1 MCLHACEDT
10 CGKVLISSFGNFELF
25 VVLLSP
31 CVLMD
36 PRHSLFKIRFRKT
49 HSKQQTDFYFDINV
63 KLKSIRSGKLVCIGL
78 QLMQLVDEVMHD
90 IMMNQQNQGLSYLRK
105 PKTTQT

>member
-1 MCLHACEDT
+1 MCLHVCEGT
-10 CGKVLISSFGNFELF
+10 CGKVLISSFGNFKLF

-36 PRHSLFKIRFRKT
+36 PGHSLFKTRFWKT
-49 HSKQQTDFYFDINV
+49 HSKQQTDFCFDINV
-63 KLKSIRSGKLVCIGL
+63 KLKSFLSGKLVCIGL

-90 IMMNQQNQGLSYLRK
+90 IMMN
-105 PKTTQT
+105 

>member
-10 CGKVLISSFGNFELF
+10 CGKVLISSFGNFEIF

-31 CVLMD
+31 CVHMD
-36 PRHSLFKIRFRKT
+36 PGHSLFKIRFWKT
-49 HSKQQTDFYFDINV
+49 HSKQQTDFCFDINV
-63 KLKSIRSGKLVCIGL
+63 KLKSFLSGKLVCIGL

-90 IMMNQQNQGLSYLRK
+90 IMMN
-105 PKTTQT
+105 